1 MPHLQDTAAGRGLIS
16 EITRSLAGQRQRFL
30 DEHMAVRLN
39 GLPRQLFMPDSR
51 NRNDDC
57 ITRIQKCLVI
67 VETLGAELAGDP
79 RRALKIDVV
88 NTDKLG
94 SGRRSGLLGVIV
106 SKNSGAR
113 DADF

>member
-1 MPHLQDTAAGRGLIS
+1 M
-16 EITRSLAGQRQRFL
+16 
-30 DEHMAVRLN
+30 RLN